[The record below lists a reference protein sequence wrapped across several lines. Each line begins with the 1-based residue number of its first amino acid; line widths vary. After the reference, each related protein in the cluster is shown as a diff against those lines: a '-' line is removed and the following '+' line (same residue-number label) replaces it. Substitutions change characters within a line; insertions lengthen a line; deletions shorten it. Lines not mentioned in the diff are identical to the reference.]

1 MMEETLQLLVKSNEM
16 LVRTNA
22 KLVESLGRLEEKMR
36 SAQIDKEVLEDRVQ
50 QMEEEY
56 TALQE
61 DNNVG
66 KSFIASQS
74 LLISK
79 LKRGV
84 S

>member
-22 KLVESLGRLEEKMR
+22 KLVDSLGRLEEKLR
-36 SAQIDKEVLEDRVQ
+36 STQMDKEVLEDRVQ

-56 TALQE
+56 NALLE

-79 LKRGV
+79 LKKGV